1 MRIIISNDVR
11 YLAKGIPCN
20 KFNDILDD
28 LIKLIIRIQLAVMF
42 KQFFY
47 KLLLVFLN
55 YLPCIRTK
63 IFVPPVLS
71 DHNLEL
77 GDSRQA
83 YVIIRLIGYGNSY
96 EVLYILTGVLQII
109 DELCGHVDVILIM
122 RVD

>member
-1 MRIIISNDVR
+1 M
-11 YLAKGIPCN
+11 
-20 KFNDILDD
+20 
-28 LIKLIIRIQLAVMF
+28 
-42 KQFFY
+42 
-47 KLLLVFLN
+47 
-55 YLPCIRTK
+55 
-63 IFVPPVLS
+63 LS